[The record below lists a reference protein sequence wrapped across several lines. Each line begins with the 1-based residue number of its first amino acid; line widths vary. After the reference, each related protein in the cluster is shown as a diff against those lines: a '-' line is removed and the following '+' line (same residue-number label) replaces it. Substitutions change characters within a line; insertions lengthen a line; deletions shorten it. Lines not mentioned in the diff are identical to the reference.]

1 MDDKGKNHW
10 RCKMKS
16 TSIFMSCML
25 VVLIIGSMTC
35 IPKVVEASEIPL
47 VEVVFCLD
55 TTGSMGGLIE
65 GAKQK
70 IWSIANEIVI
80 GRPVPEL
87 RIGLVGYRDYGDE
100 YVTRIFQLNDDLDA
114 VYEHLMSFRA
124 EGGGDTPEHVNKA
137 LHDAVKE
144 INWDDGAKLKLVF
157 LVGDCPPHMDYN
169 DGYDFH
175 NTCGEAV
182 ENDIIIN
189 TVLCGDS
196 HETERVW
203 RKIARLSE
211 GSYASVPQ
219 EGGMAIIHTP
229 MDSELAELNTRLEA
243 TVVAFGSEDI
253 IAGSAEKREK
263 VKRMA
268 PMAAAERAAYKS
280 AASEIS
286 AYDLVDAV
294 KRGDVDLEKLK
305 DEELPDEMR
314 SMNLGEK
321 EKYLKEKEEEREVLK
336 RRIVQLSRERNEY
349 IASRIKNTPRI
360 DSFDESVQKM
370 IREQAW
376 DAGIRY

>member
-1 MDDKGKNHW
+1 
-10 RCKMKS
+10 MKHKP
-16 TSIFMSCML
+16 IFVSCL
-25 VVLIIGSMTC
+25 LFLFVVGSMTS
-35 IPKVVEASEIPL
+35 IPKIVIASETTL

-70 IWSIANEIVI
+70 IWSIANQIVM

-137 LHDAVKE
+137 LYDAVKE
-144 INWDDGAKLKLVF
+144 INWDDGAKMKLVF
-157 LVGDCPPHMDYN
+157 LVGDCPPHMDYT
-169 DGYDFH
+169 DGYDFY
-175 NTCGEAV
+175 NTCREAV

-189 TVLCGDS
+189 TIQCGDS
-196 HETERVW
+196 QETEKVW

-219 EGGMAIIHTP
+219 EGGMMIIHTP
-229 MDSELAELNTRLEA
+229 MDSELAELNERLEG
-243 TVVAFGSEDI
+243 TIVAFGSEDI
-253 IAGSAEKREK
+253 IAGSAERREK
-263 VKRMA
+263 VKRMS

-280 AASEIS
+280 AVSEIS

-294 KRGDVDLEKLK
+294 NKGNVALEELN
-305 DEELPDEMR
+305 DEELPEEMR
-314 SMNLGEK
+314 RMSLREK
-321 EKYLKEKEEEREVLK
+321 GDYLKEKEEEREALK
-336 RRIVQLSRERNEY
+336 RRIAQLSKERNEY
-349 IASRIKNTPRI
+349 IASMIENTSQI

-370 IREQAW
+370 IREQAL